1 MRKFTYRLFIR
12 MCEKRMSELGKEI
25 LPLFEEGEWKLDEYR
40 ITHMSS
46 GLVFW
51 IGNDRHGFR
60 LYDIKGL
67 TYHDESYRTALNS
80 ADKFVLW
87 NAYQKI
93 LDSVKAKPA
102 QAALNMVR
110 MHKMK
115 GEVK

>member
-1 MRKFTYRLFIR
+1 
-12 MCEKRMSELGKEI
+12 MSELGKEI
-25 LPLFEEGEWKLDEYR
+25 LPLFEEGEWRLDEYR
-40 ITHMSS
+40 MTHMSS

-51 IGNDRHGFR
+51 VCNDRHGFR

-67 TYHDESYRTALNS
+67 PYHDESYRTALNS

-87 NAYQKI
+87 DAYQKI
-93 LDSVKAKPA
+93 LESVKAKPTE
-102 QAALNMVR
+102 AALNMVR